1 MTKIVCDAT
10 NKEIKNPRRD
20 FNYFTVLGR
29 NLSAD
34 AKFELDDTVR
44 VKMAKR
50 PRYSYE
56 EYKKV
61 YAATLDNMCS

>member
-10 NKEIKNPRRD
+10 RKEIKNPRRD

-34 AKFELDDTVR
+34 AKFELDDAVR
-44 VKMAKR
+44 MKMAKK
-50 PRYSYE
+50 PRYSFE
-56 EYKKV
+56 EFKKV
-61 YAATLDNMCS
+61 YTDTLDKMCQ